1 MNDKTDST
9 VTHSKDDPQ
18 DGFDLIEYPADY
30 NFKAL
35 CHAQEGSPA
44 IDYILSLIE
53 PALKQGAL
61 LDSSTKSSRTGKFES
76 VTVVVHINNRDELES
91 IYKLIAQSSRVVMT
105 L

>member
-9 VTHSKDDPQ
+9 VIHSKDDPQ
-18 DGFDLIEYPADY
+18 DGFDLIEYPVDF

-44 IDYILSLIE
+44 IDYILALIE
-53 PALKQGAL
+53 PVLDEGAL
-61 LDSSTKSSRTGKFES
+61 IDSSSKSSRTGKFES
-76 VTVVVHINNRDELES
+76 VTVVVHIINRDELES